1 MLPPKSPNED
11 ARLAML
17 REYEVLDTDPE
28 IGFDDLTALAASICE
43 VPVSAI
49 TLIDTDRQWFKSSVG
64 MDASE
69 TPLEFSFCAYAIL
82 KPEALVVEDA
92 TLNETFSSNP
102 AVTAEDGIRFY
113 AGVPL
118 RTPEGFALGTICVA
132 DRVPRQ
138 LRPDQMRSLEA
149 LSRQVQTQLELRR
162 RLRDLRRTSAQRDRA
177 QAESAAKS
185 QEIERDL
192 GFARQFQQAL
202 LPHNEAYPEISTAS
216 PAPLRLHFHHI
227 YQPTLSLGGDFF
239 DVIKLSEHQA
249 GVFIADVMG
258 HGARSAL
265 VTAIIRTLFQEL
277 APQSTDPGEVLERL
291 NARFCGIVQE
301 SGQFLF
307 ASACYLVFDTQLALV
322 SFSCAGHPA
331 PVRANQQRTR
341 VVPLEEA
348 RATGPALGLSSDAIF
363 GQSSQALD
371 AGDVF
376 LLFTDGLVEAPDAE
390 GEEFGEERLY
400 ETIRQHPQGGANHL
414 TQVVVEALDTWKGAT
429 PLPDDL
435 CLVAVEVKNCVA

>member
-1 MLPPKSPNED
+1 MLAPKPINEA
-11 ARLAML
+11 ARLTML

-43 VPVSAI
+43 VPTSAI
-49 TLIDTDRQWFKSSVG
+49 TLIDEDRQWFKSRIG
-64 MDASE
+64 LEDRE

-82 KPEALVVEDA
+82 KPETLVVEDA
-92 TLNETFSSNP
+92 EHDETFAAHP
-102 AVTAEDGIRFY
+102 AVTCENGVRFY

-118 RTPEGFALGTICVA
+118 ITPDGYALGTLCVA
-132 DRVPRQ
+132 DNVPRQ
-138 LRPDQMRSLEA
+138 MRPDQLSALES

-162 RLRDLRRTSAQRDRA
+162 KLRELRRTSKERDRA
-177 QAESAAKS
+177 EAAKAAQS
-185 QEIERDL
+185 AEIERDL

-202 LPHNEAYPEISTAS
+202 LPHNEQYPLVPEL
-216 PAPLRLHFHHI
+216 PFAPLRLQFHHV

-239 DVIKLSEHQA
+239 DVLKLSQHRA

-277 APQSTDPGEVLERL
+277 AVQYDDPGEVLERL
-291 NARFCGIVQE
+291 NARFCAIVQD

-307 ASACYLVFDTQLALV
+307 ASACYLVFDTEQAKV

-331 PVRANQQRTR
+331 PVRADRKRTR
-341 VVPLEEA
+341 VIPLQDESA
-348 RATGPALGLSSDAIF
+348 NGPALGLSAD
-363 GQSSQALD
+363 GVYSSCSVPLD

-376 LLFTDGLVEAPDAE
+376 LLFTDGLVEAPDAN
-390 GEEFGEERLY
+390 GEEFEEERLY
-400 ETIRQHPQGGANHL
+400 EVIRRHPDADASHL
-414 TQVVVEALDTWKGAT
+414 TQIVVDALTQWRGET

-435 CLVAVEVKNCVA
+435 CLVAVEVVGDVG